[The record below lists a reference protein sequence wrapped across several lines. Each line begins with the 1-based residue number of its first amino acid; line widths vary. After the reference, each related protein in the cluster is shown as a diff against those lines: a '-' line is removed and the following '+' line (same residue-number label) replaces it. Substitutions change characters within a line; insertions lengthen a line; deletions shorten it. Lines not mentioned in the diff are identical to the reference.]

1 MRRRCDHGAVMMF
14 FRRPAAPLDGWIES
28 IWLCR
33 DDRRP
38 RALERV
44 LPSGAAQLIV
54 NLAEDETRVYE
65 ESEAGLVCQR
75 SPGAVLNGLA
85 TRYQIIDTDEQAFVA
100 GVVFRPGGTSPFV
113 AAPASELRDADV
125 PMEALWGRQRDRLL
139 REQLLGAPDPNATLD
154 ALEATLLEVRRDK
167 AAHPAVRYAL
177 AEFRAHPSVARIRA
191 VTDAIG
197 LSPKRFIE
205 RFKADVGVTPKR
217 YCRILRF
224 QRVVSRAHR
233 RGPTD
238 WTELALACGY
248 FDQAHLIHDFREFS
262 GLTPTA
268 YEARRTA
275 FQNHVTFLQSTED

>member
-1 MRRRCDHGAVMMF
+1 MRRRWDHGAVMMF

-65 ESEAGLVCQR
+65 ESPAGLACQR

-224 QRVVSRAHR
+224 QRRRVESPPPRPDGLDGARAGVR
-233 RGPTD
+233 LFRPGPPDPRLPRVFRADTD
-238 WTELALACGY
+238 
-248 FDQAHLIHDFREFS
+248 
-262 GLTPTA
+262 GL
-268 YEARRTA
+268 
-275 FQNHVTFLQSTED
+275 